1 MPFSSLNHSLC
12 GDGGGL
18 RQERG
23 QGVGVPQLRSHR
35 RGREGSGGL
44 PHLQPSPELFLGVLV
59 ACLGLAGKGSH
70 QVFFGLSSCVFRFFH
85 GGYSFLLFC
94 FYCSKSMIF
103 FCDEV
108 TFLFILDDLVC
119 SYPAA

>member
-1 MPFSSLNHSLC
+1 MRKENVRCPMC
-12 GDGGGL
+12 GTMNYDVDPVSYTHL
-18 RQERG
+18 DVYKRQ
-23 QGVGVPQLRSHR
+23 
-35 RGREGSGGL
+35 
-44 PHLQPSPELFLGVLV
+44 LV
-59 ACLGLAGKGSH
+59 ACLGLTGKGSH

-94 FYCSKSMIF
+94 FYCSKSMILF
-103 FCDEV
+103 RDEV